1 MLPLAALSSQNGL
14 WALCFAVGAGG
25 LLTVLSR
32 KCHLPTIVFLLL
44 AGFAF
49 GPEGLGILDSS
60 ALGEQLTLI
69 VSLAIGLILFEGGL
83 TLDFKGFTQTSPII
97 RRLLTVGVLTTWL
110 GVSITVYLIFK
121 TSGSFA
127 LLMGSL
133 VIVTGPTV
141 IVPMLRRI
149 RTHQRLCSILHWEGV
164 LIDSI
169 GVFIAI
175 LCFEWAVEGGGAVA
189 LPNFILRIISGIGL
203 GTLGGYGIYWMLDRG
218 WVPSKNV
225 NAFSLAS
232 ALLIF
237 GTTELI
243 KPEAGLLAVT
253 IAGLVVGIK
262 KPAQLAE
269 VKAFK
274 AEIVDLLIGML
285 FLLLVS
291 RLEFSQF
298 ENFFNQGG
306 VWVLLSVILVVRPLS
321 ILISSRGTS
330 LNWREKTLLSWVA
343 PRGVVA
349 ASMASLFAL
358 SLSQQENPVG
368 DPELMESFV
377 YSVIC
382 ATVLL
387 QGLSAG
393 LVARLLGVQRPAPN
407 DWLFIGAHRFGRELA
422 HTLIEKND
430 QSVILIDTNAR
441 NIELAREEGLLAL
454 QYNGMQAEELYDDV
468 EALYG
473 IGYVLALTDNVEL
486 NQLIMLRWTEMI
498 DRDRIFGWIPREHAS
513 KEEQVSGQAVFRDL
527 PRPTIAGIQISSLE
541 YKLHLQEASE
551 DRLSISEEDC
561 PLFLVRGKQ
570 IKVLSSMEGLMGSTR
585 EGDQILSYQKNKTR
599 TDSN

>member
-1 MLPLAALSSQNGL
+1 MLPIAALSSQNAL

-32 KCHLPTIVFLLL
+32 KCQLPTIVFLLL
-44 AGFAF
+44 AGFTF
-49 GPEGLGILDSS
+49 GPEGLGIIDPN

-83 TLDFKGFTQTSPII
+83 TLDFKGFTQTSPVIK
-97 RRLLTVGVLTTWL
+97 RLLTVGVLTTWL
-110 GVSITVYLIFK
+110 GVSMTVFLVFK

-149 RTHQRLCSILHWEGV
+149 RTHQRICSILHWEGV

-175 LCFEWAVEGGGAVA
+175 LCFEWAVEGGGSVA
-189 LPNFILRIISGIGL
+189 LPNFILRIVSGIGL
-203 GTLGGYGIYWMLDRG
+203 GTLGGYGIYWMLSRG

-253 IAGLVVGIK
+253 LAGLVVGIK
-262 KPAQLAE
+262 KPAQLRE

-291 RLEFSQF
+291 RLELNQF
-298 ENFFNQGG
+298 KNFFEQGG
-306 VWVLLSVILVVRPLS
+306 IWVLLSVLLLVRPLS
-321 ILISSRGTS
+321 ILISARGTS

-358 SLSQQENPVG
+358 SLGQQENPVG

-393 LVARLLGVQRPAPN
+393 LFARLLGLQRPAPN
-407 DWLFIGAHRFGRELA
+407 DWLFIGAHHLGRKLA
-422 HTLIEKND
+422 HTLIQKHD
-430 QSVILIDTNAR
+430 QSVILVDTNAR
-441 NIELAREEGLLAL
+441 NIQLAREEGLLAL
-454 QYNGMQAEELYDDV
+454 QHNGIQAEELYDDE

-486 NQLIMLRWTEMI
+486 NQLIMLRWSEVI
-498 DRDRIFGWIPREHAS
+498 DRDRVHGWIPRHHPS
-513 KEEQVSGQAVFRDL
+513 KEEQVPGQAVFRDL
-527 PRPTIAGIQISSLE
+527 PRPAIAGIQLNTEESKLAYLE
-541 YKLHLQEASE
+541 AQPEAPSKIE
-551 DRLSISEEDC
+551 GDC
-561 PLFLVRGKQ
+561 PLFLIRGKQ
-570 IKVLSSMEGLMGSTR
+570 VRALSGMEAIEDNTR
-585 EGDQILSYQKNKTR
+585 PDDQILAYEKNATR
-599 TDSN
+599 